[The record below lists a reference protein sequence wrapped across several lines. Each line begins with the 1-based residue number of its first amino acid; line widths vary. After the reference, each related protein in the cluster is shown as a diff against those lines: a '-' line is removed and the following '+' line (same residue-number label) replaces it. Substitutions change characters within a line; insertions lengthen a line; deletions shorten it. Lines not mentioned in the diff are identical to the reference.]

1 MMGFVV
7 ALIVVVVVV
16 FLAGPRV
23 KIDTTL
29 RPFTLPPDLD
39 QYLAESEGCF
49 DDIVP
54 NTEKTIFWAGEPGQK
69 TAVSIIYLHGFSA
82 TRQETAPL
90 ADKVAAALGA
100 NLFYTRF
107 TGHGRTGQAMA
118 EATVNDWL
126 NDTMEAVAIGR
137 RIGEKVIVIGVSTG
151 AAAATWLAAQPHLED
166 MLAFILISPNYFPH
180 DRSAAILTWPWG
192 EQIATALIGP
202 ERNWEPSNEAHGRY
216 WTLHYP
222 TKALLPMMGLVKLVS
237 QTDLSRITRPVLIIY
252 SPQDEVVNPQRA
264 EAAFA
269 QMSRADKRIIPIVRA
284 PGESNHVLVGDI
296 MSPDKTDEMVQM
308 ILDFIRVHL

>member
-1 MMGFVV
+1 MGFVF
-7 ALIVVVVVV
+7 AFLVVFIVV
-16 FLAGPRV
+16 FLVGPRV

-29 RPFTLPPDLD
+29 RPLTLPPDLD
-39 QYLAESEGCF
+39 QYLAESEGRF

-54 NTEKTIFWAGEPGQK
+54 NTEKTIIWAGEPGQK
-69 TAVSIIYLHGFSA
+69 TTVSIIYLHGFSA

-90 ADKVAAALGA
+90 SDKVAAELGA

-126 NDTMEAVAIGR
+126 NDTMEALAIGR
-137 RIGEKVIVIGVSTG
+137 RIGDKVIVIGVSTG
-151 AAAATWLAAQPHLED
+151 ATAAVWLAAQPDLND
-166 MLAFILISPNYFPH
+166 VLAFVLISPNFAPH
-180 DRSAAILTWPWG
+180 DRLAAILTWPWG
-192 EQIATALIGP
+192 EQIAKAFIGP
-202 ERNWEPSNEAHGRY
+202 ERNWEPSSEEHGRY

-252 SPQDEVVNPQRA
+252 SPQDEVVNPRRA

-269 QMSRADKRIIPIVRA
+269 QMSQADKQIIAITRTA
-284 PGESNHVLVGDI
+284 NESNHVLVGDI
-296 MSPDKTDEMVQM
+296 TAPDKTDGIAAM
-308 ILDFIRVHL
+308 ILKFVRARM

>member
-1 MMGFVV
+1 MGFVFAFIV
-7 ALIVVVVVV
+7 ILIVI
-16 FLAGPRV
+16 FLAGPQV

-29 RPFTLPPDLD
+29 RPLTLPTDLD
-39 QYLAESEGCF
+39 NYLAETEGRF

-54 NTEKTIFWAGEPGQK
+54 NTEKTILWAGQPGQK
-69 TAVSIIYLHGFSA
+69 TAVSIVYLHGFSA

-90 ADKVAAALGA
+90 SDKLAAELGA

-107 TGHGRTGQAMA
+107 TGHGRTGRAMA

-126 NDTMEAVAIGR
+126 NDTMEALAIGR

-151 AAAATWLAAQPHLED
+151 ATAATRLAAQPNLD
-166 MLAFILISPNYFPH
+166 DVLAFVLISPNYAPY

-192 EQIATALIGP
+192 EQIATAFIGS

-216 WTLHYP
+216 WTLRYL

-237 QTDLSRITRPVLIIY
+237 QTDLSRITRPVLVIY

-264 EAAFA
+264 KDFFV
-269 QMSRADKRIIPIVRA
+269 QMSRADKQLIATNRA
-284 PGESNHVLVGDI
+284 VGENNHVLAGDI
-296 MSPDKTDEMVQM
+296 MSPDKTDEVMAM
-308 ILDFIRVHL
+308 ILPFVQARM

>member
-1 MMGFVV
+1 MGYLIAFILV
-7 ALIVVVVVV
+7 ATIVFWV
-16 FLAGPRV
+16 GPRV

-29 RPFTLPPDLD
+29 RPLTLPPDLD
-39 QYLAESEGCF
+39 KYLAESEGRF

-54 NTEKTIFWAGEPGQK
+54 DTEKTIMWAGQPGQK

-90 ADKVAAALGA
+90 SDNLAAELGA

-126 NDTMEAVAIGR
+126 IDTVEALEIGR

-151 AAAATWLAAQPHLED
+151 ATAATWLAAQPNLAD
-166 MLAFILISPNYFPH
+166 VLAFVLISPNYAPH
-180 DRSAAILTWPWG
+180 DRSASILTWPWG
-192 EQIATALIGP
+192 EKIATTFIGP
-202 ERNWEPSNEAHGRY
+202 YRDWEASNEGHGRF

-237 QTDLSRITRPVLIIY
+237 RIDLSRITRPVLIIY
-252 SPQDEVVNPQRA
+252 SPQDEVVNPERA
-264 EAAFA
+264 TAAFA
-269 QMSRADKRIIPIVRA
+269 QMSRADKQIIATNRA
-284 PGESNHVLVGDI
+284 VGENNHVLAGDI
-296 MSPDKTDEMVQM
+296 TAPDKTDEIMEM
-308 ILDFIRVHL
+308 ILAFVRARM

>member
-1 MMGFVV
+1 MGYLIAFVV
-7 ALIVVVVVV
+7 VAITV
-16 FLAGPRV
+16 FFVGPRV

-29 RPFTLPPDLD
+29 RPLTLPPDLD
-39 QYLAESEGCF
+39 AYLAESEGRF

-54 NTEKTIFWAGEPGQK
+54 DTEKTIIWAGKPGQK

-90 ADKVAAALGA
+90 SDKVAAELGA

-126 NDTMEAVAIGR
+126 NDTSEALEIGR

-151 AAAATWLAAQPHLED
+151 ATAATWLAARPNLAD
-166 MLAFILISPNYFPH
+166 VLAFVLISPNYAPH
-180 DRSAAILTWPWG
+180 DRSAAVLTWPGG
-192 EQIATALIGP
+192 EKIATAFIGP
-202 ERNWEPSNEAHGRY
+202 YRDWAASSEAHGRF

-237 QTDLSRITRPVLIIY
+237 QIELSRITRPVLGIY
-252 SPQDEVVNPQRA
+252 SPQDEVVNPERA
-264 EAAFA
+264 KAVFA
-269 QMSRADKRIIPIVRA
+269 QMSRADKQIMATNRA
-284 PGESNHVLVGDI
+284 EGENSHVLAGDI
-296 MSPDKTDEMVQM
+296 TAPDKTDEVMEM
-308 ILDFIRVHL
+308 ILAFVQARM